1 MFKKL
6 AIVTA
11 LTLAPVAAFAQN
23 QPSSGATGGAVSGA
37 TTGAVGG
44 AIVGGPVGAVVGGV
58 GGAVVG
64 GIIGDAA
71 EPKFRSYVVEQ
82 RVPSYTYAEPVVVG
96 TVLPSDGIEYREVPR
111 EYGQTP
117 YRYTVVN
124 KRTVLVD
131 PQTRRIVQ
139 VIN

>member
-1 MFKKL
+1 MLKKL
-6 AIVTA
+6 ALVTA
-11 LTLAPVAAFAQN
+11 LAIAPVAAFAQN
-23 QPSSGATGGAVSGA
+23 NPNGAQGGALSGGA
-37 TTGAVGG
+37 TGAVGG

-64 GIIGDAA
+64 AIIGDNT
-71 EPKFRSYVVEQ
+71 PRFQTYVVEQ

-111 EYGQTP
+111 EYGETN